1 MASLPTPSGSQADTH
16 ELVHKILSGTRWAAI
31 LRLVAQ
37 AFSWIST
44 IVVVRF
50 ISPHDYGLNTM
61 LEAPM
66 ELMLLLSTLGLDIAL
81 VQSKKLEHDALR
93 SAFGWLLLINATLF
107 FAYFLGA
114 PLLAAYFNEPGLEA
128 LARTLAFVF
137 LLAPFRVIP
146 NALLD
151 RELRF
156 KLKAQVELAS
166 TVVATVLTLT
176 LAVLGAGVWAL
187 VIGVLAN
194 RVLQALILMVK
205 HPWFVWPSFSAG
217 VASRLIAFGGVSAA
231 GSAAALLS
239 GKLVHFIAG
248 PELGAAQLGLF
259 ALSMQFALLPLAK
272 LMPVINQT
280 LMPAFATFQ
289 DQRELSAHY
298 LERALGVASL
308 VMFPVMIGMACIADL
323 FVATLLGARWSEA
336 ALPLA
341 LLSLMMPLR
350 LVTLFLRPV
359 MTGMGRPD
367 LALVSSLTLL
377 CTLPPLALLGVRY
390 GVIGLVGAWLIAE
403 PIVLMVTL
411 RMSRRAL
418 PVKSAGVARSVFP
431 ALASAGVMAA
441 AVLGL
446 RAAFAVGDG
455 FASLAAV
462 LGVGAASYALALR
475 LLFPQP
481 LHGALR
487 VIRGRRTA
495 VNKTGAQR

>member
-1 MASLPTPSGSQADTH
+1 MASLPTPGLSQADTQD
-16 ELVHKILSGTRWAAI
+16 LVHKILSGTRWAAM
-31 LRLVAQ
+31 LRLAAQ
-37 AFSWIST
+37 GFSWIST

-81 VQSKKLEHDALR
+81 VQSKKLEHDTLR

-107 FAYFLGA
+107 FTYFLGA
-114 PLLAAYFNEPGLEA
+114 PLVAAYFNEPRLEA

-146 NALLD
+146 NAQLD
-151 RELRF
+151 RELKF

-166 TVVATVLTLT
+166 TVVATMLTLV

-187 VIGVLAN
+187 VVGVLAN
-194 RVLQALILMVK
+194 RVLQALILMIK
-205 HPWFVWPSFSAG
+205 HPWFVWPSFNPH
-217 VASRLIAFGGVSAA
+217 VAKRLIAFGGLSAA
-231 GSAAALLS
+231 GSAVALLS

-280 LMPAFATFQ
+280 LMPAFAKFQ
-289 DQRELSAHY
+289 DQRELSVHY
-298 LERALGVASL
+298 LERSLGVASL
-308 VMFPVMIGMACIADL
+308 VLFPLMVGMACIADL
-323 FVATLLGARWSEA
+323 FVATVLGARWSA
-336 ALPLA
+336 ATLPLA
-341 LLSLMMPLR
+341 LLSLIMPLR
-350 LVTLFLRPV
+350 MVTLFLRPV

-377 CTLPPLALLGVRY
+377 CTLPPLALFGVRY
-390 GVIGLVGAWLIAE
+390 GVIGLVAAWLIAE
-403 PIVLMVTL
+403 PVVLAVTL

-418 PVKSAGVARSVFP
+418 PVKASGVARSILP
-431 ALASAGVMAA
+431 AFASAGVMAA
-441 AVLGL
+441 VVLGL
-446 RAAFAVGDG
+446 RGAFALDDG
-455 FASLAAV
+455 FPALAAAIA
-462 LGVGAASYALALR
+462 VGATSYALALR

-481 LHGALR
+481 LREAFR
-487 VIRGRRTA
+487 VIRGRRTT
-495 VNKTGAQR
+495 VNKTGAPR